1 MDHRVFTQLIRIAK
15 LGYAMTNK
23 QTSENLTQYV
33 VNAFSFGPF
42 TGNPAAVVP
51 LQKWLDDKLMQQIA
65 AQNNLSETC
74 FFVEEEGQFHI
85 RWFTPETEVNLCG
98 HATLA
103 AAYVIFEH
111 LAYGQ
116 PVISFSSKS
125 GLLQVEKNQ
134 HGYGLDFPNQK
145 PKPEPMQ
152 DDWLNCFNLKPIA
165 CFQGEYLVLEF
176 ASQQQLAELQP
187 NILALTQ
194 IAERFVVVTA
204 KGEDCDFVCRFFAPQ
219 CGIDED
225 PVTGSAYT
233 HLIPLWA
240 ERLGKLN
247 MYAKQLSKRGGQLHT
262 ELKGDRVIISGQA
275 SLFNQGTITL

>member
-1 MDHRVFTQLIRIAK
+1 MINNQTPAK
-15 LGYAMTNK
+15 FI
-23 QTSENLTQYV
+23 QYV
-33 VNAFSFGPF
+33 VNAFSFGAF

-51 LQKWLDDKLMQQIA
+51 LESWIDEELMQQIA

-134 HGYGLDFPNQK
+134 YGYGLNFPNQK
-145 PKPEPMQ
+145 PKSVPMQ
-152 DDWLNCFNLKPIA
+152 EDWLSCFNLKPTA
-165 CFQGEYLVLEF
+165 SYQGEYLVLEF

-194 IAERFVVVTA
+194 ISDRFVVATA
-204 KGEDCDFVCRFFAPQ
+204 KGDDCDFVCRFFAPQ

-240 ERLGKLN
+240 ERLDKTQ
-247 MYAKQLSKRGGQLHT
+247 MYAKQLSKRGGQLYT
-262 ELKGDRVIISGQA
+262 ELKGDRVIISGRA
-275 SLFNQGTITL
+275 SLFSEGGISLA